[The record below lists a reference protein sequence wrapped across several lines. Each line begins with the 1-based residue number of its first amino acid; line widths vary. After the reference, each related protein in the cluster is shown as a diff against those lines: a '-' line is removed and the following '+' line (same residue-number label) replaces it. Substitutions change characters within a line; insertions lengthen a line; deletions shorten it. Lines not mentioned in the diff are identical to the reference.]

1 MTPRLL
7 VQVIERLQLPFI
19 EKGKFVWVAQIL
31 GENQEFV
38 FGLIKFEI
46 RCLSGKNQVSKC
58 KLEPWKTELCW
69 RYKCRVVDIEKGI
82 QSYMT
87 G

>member
-7 VQVIERLQLPFI
+7 VQAIERLQLPFT

-46 RCLSGKNQVSKC
+46 RCLSGKNQVSIGNANWS
-58 KLEPWKTELCW
+58 PG
-69 RYKCRVVDIEKGI
+69 RQNYAGDINVGLL
-82 QSYMT
+82 T
-87 G
+87 